1 MNEKWK
7 QYKEKVTAYYSS
19 MSKMKKGLLFGGIG
33 LLIALIILTT
43 VLTTS
48 NDNMVTLYKDLSLQ
62 EVGQIKE
69 ELDARGGVGYEIANA
84 GTAVNVPEAD
94 ADSLLVDLA
103 AQGIPDSGSID
114 YSFFAENSSWGGVTD
129 NEFDV
134 MKLDAMQTELATLI
148 TQINGIEAAE
158 VMINMPEDPVF
169 ISDQQQEGTAS
180 IVVQTQPGYQF
191 EPSQIN
197 TLYHLVSKSVPNL
210 PTDNIVIMNQNFEY
224 YDLNNENSLANGDTH
239 TSQQQIKS
247 DIEKDI
253 ERRVQ
258 RMLGSMIGMNK
269 VAISATADIDFTQEK
284 RVEQLVEP
292 VNEEMDTLPVSIE
305 TITES
310 FIGAQPEEGAVGVEE
325 GEIPNY
331 PAGLDGN
338 IGDYELV
345 KESVNNEFNR
355 IQRDIVESP
364 YKIRD
369 LGIQVA
375 IDNTRVLENGE
386 IEELTPQEQL
396 QVEESIASILES
408 IVTTSID
415 KTYGEIVPEEKVSIV
430 MQPFEGTNVL
440 QNAQVTPVIPI
451 WIYIVGGVLLLAII
465 FLIILLRRKRSEEE
479 EVVEEVEATEFTERE
494 IPPIT
499 HTDDSDASMRRKQ
512 LEKYAQ
518 DKPEEFAKL
527 LRSWI
532 SED

>member
-1 MNEKWK
+1 MNEKFK
-7 QYKEKVTAYYSS
+7 RYKEKVTTYYAS
-19 MSKMKKGLLFGGIG
+19 MSKLQKGLLFGGIA
-33 LLIALIILTT
+33 LLLALIILTT

-48 NDNMVTLYKDLSLQ
+48 KGAMVTLYNDLSLP
-62 EVGQIKE
+62 EVGQIKQ
-69 ELDARGGVGYEIANA
+69 ELDVRGVAYDITAN
-84 GTAVNVPEAD
+84 GTAVQVPEAS

-114 YSFFAENSSWGGVTD
+114 YSFFAENSSWGVTD

-134 MKLDAMQTELATLI
+134 MKLDAMQTELSTLI
-148 TQINGIEAAE
+148 TQINGIQAAE

-169 ISDQQQEGTAS
+169 INDQQQEATAS
-180 IVVQTQPGYQF
+180 IVIETQPGYQF
-191 EPSQIN
+191 EPTQIS
-197 TLYHLVSKSVPNL
+197 TLYHLVSKSIPNL
-210 PTDNIVIMNQNFEY
+210 PTDNIVIMNQHFEY
-224 YDLNNENSLANGDTH
+224 FDLNNENSFASGDTY

-269 VAISATADIDFTQEK
+269 VAISATADIDYTQEQ
-284 RVEQLVEP
+284 RTEQLVEP
-292 VNEEMDTLPVSIE
+292 VDEENDTLPVSVE

-310 FIGAQPEEGAVGVEE
+310 FTGAQPEDGAAGVEE
-325 GEIPNY
+325 GEIANY

-338 IGDYELV
+338 VGDYELV

-375 IDNTRVLENGE
+375 IDNTRELENGE
-386 IEELTPQEQL
+386 VEELTPQEQA
-396 QVEESIASILES
+396 QVEESVASILDS
-408 IVTTSID
+408 IITTSID
-415 KTYGEIVPEEKVSIV
+415 KSYGEIAPEEKVSIV
-430 MQPFEGTNVL
+430 LQPFEGTNKTP
-440 QNAQVTPVIPI
+440 NTTVTPAIPT
-451 WIYIVGGVLLLAII
+451 WVYVVGGILLVAVIVLMIM
-465 FLIILLRRKRSEEE
+465 LRRKRQTE
-479 EVVEEVEATEFTERE
+479 EVVEEVETTEVQEQD

-499 HTDDSDASMRRKQ
+499 HTDDSDSSVRRKQ